1 MKKQTFQLIFLIL
14 LISCGLIYAYITYLF
29 TPEWSN
35 IQNIQ
40 AQISQKQNRYELLA
54 SYQNNSTALLSE
66 LRNLEDQ
73 KAKLSAQIPA
83 ELDKP
88 VLVVS
93 LYNLAKANSVLPE
106 SVTFDSPQT
115 KDGLLAQPLTFL
127 CHGGSD
133 NVLATITKLQLDPK
147 HKLALQSVSLTSKA
161 GTLQAEIKLI
171 AYAIK
176 ERTAQ
181 ESGGQPSELL
191 SNPVG
196 LDSVSKMF

>member
-1 MKKQTFQLIFLIL
+1 MKKQTFQLLFLIL
-14 LISCGLIYAYITYLF
+14 LISSGLIYGYYTYLLA
-29 TPEWSN
+29 PEWSN
-35 IQNIQ
+35 IQNVK

-54 SYQNNSTALLSE
+54 SYQNNPFTLQDE
-66 LRNLEDQ
+66 LRNLENQ

-83 ELDKP
+83 VLDKP

-93 LYNLAKANSVLPE
+93 LYDLAKANSVQPE

-127 CHGGSD
+127 CHGGAD

-147 HKLALQSVSLTSKA
+147 YKLALQSVTLTSKE

-181 ESGGQPSELL
+181 ESGQPSELL
-191 SNPVG
+191 NNPVG
-196 LDSVSKMF
+196 LGSVSQMF